1 MDTTF
6 LSLPME
12 STIEW
17 QSESLVSSVV
27 PKLPPFSPFFYNLLE
42 LLDPE
47 TCSDKLSKVVKLPSV
62 VTSVRFELL
71 LISLV
76 ITGGTPFL
84 WLLLFGIESKL
95 LLLLLLGRES
105 RTASWIVGN
114 RQDSG
119 NSLKKLHL
127 QKAFRAGSEN
137 KSPKMQEILNSN
149 STIGFSS
156 LLQFE

>member
-17 QSESLVSSVV
+17 QSESLVFSVV

-127 QKAFRAGSEN
+127 QKALRAGSEN
-137 KSPKMQEILNSN
+137 KSPKMQEILDSN
-149 STIGFSS
+149 STVGFSS